1 MQKNKNL
8 EIHRDSEILNYEGQI
23 EFTPELVEFFEEER
37 KRKQRV
43 KRHDDRNIAF
53 ENLDFYSNEN
63 LITRKE
69 VAVDTQVETN
79 ILLKQVFDIIDTFTE
94 VEKRRFILNRVVGL
108 KMIEIAEMEKVHK
121 SAVKFSIDN
130 AEKKLKKRLVD
141 FI

>member
-1 MQKNKNL
+1 MRKNENV
-8 EIHRDSEILNYEGQI
+8 EIHRDSEILKYEGQI

-43 KRHDDRNIAF
+43 KRHDDRTIAF

-79 ILLKQVFDIIDTFTE
+79 ILLKQVFDVIDTFTE

-108 KMIEIAEMEKVHK
+108 KIVEIAEMEKVNK
-121 SAVKFSIDN
+121 VAVKLSINN
-130 AEKKLKKRLVD
+130 AEKKLKKRLSD

>member
-1 MQKNKNL
+1 MQKNNNL
-8 EIHRDSEILNYEGQI
+8 EIHRDSEILKYEGQI

-43 KRHDDRNIAF
+43 KRHDDRTIAF

-79 ILLKQVFDIIDTFTE
+79 ILLKQVFDVIDTFTE

-108 KMIEIAEMEKVHK
+108 KIVEIAEMEKVNK
-121 SAVKFSIDN
+121 VAVKLSINN
-130 AEKKLKKRLVD
+130 AEKKLKKRLAD